1 MKEKNSAAVK
11 LGKQVKQ
18 VLRTNYSGWLFTL
31 PLTIGILVFTIYPM
45 IQSLYYS
52 FFDFSGFNTFEFA
65 GWGNY
70 EQIFKID
77 TEFYKVLSNTV
88 LYAVISVPLMLVLSY
103 FVALLVN
110 MQVKGVT
117 VFRVFYYLPCMIPGV
132 VSSVIWKD
140 IMSDTGAL
148 NTILSLFNI
157 PPNPFFAAASTSMFA
172 VIVMGLW
179 GVGGGHGPVDRR
191 V

>member
-88 LYAVISVPLMLVLSY
+88 LLY
-103 FVALLVN
+103 
-110 MQVKGVT
+110 G
-117 VFRVFYYLPCMIPGV
+117 
-132 VSSVIWKD
+132 
-140 IMSDTGAL
+140 
-148 NTILSLFNI
+148 LF
-157 PPNPFFAAASTSMFA
+157 
-172 VIVMGLW
+172 L
-179 GVGGGHGPVDRR
+179 
-191 V
+191 